1 MNASPRVVLDRTASA
16 SSPAC
21 NSAQPARVGQLFAK
35 YQRRTLSRA
44 NRFFGWL
51 VVIEALALVTLALR
65 PGSAVPAGVTIAG
78 AFALATVTLG
88 SIRLWPNARSVGCV
102 VAVGQIG
109 FCALLSPVAGG
120 ALGSPLL
127 CFAVVAFLG
136 LYGDWRVLAIA
147 VAAAA
152 AHYAAGWQWFPA
164 LIGGRHEAGVWVGG
178 VPVGFLALESLA
190 LMWAVR
196 TTGREITEVCR
207 REDQHQTL
215 LEELEQRVRER
226 TRHLEVETAERERTS
241 EVLRQNEQR
250 HRNLLATLPI
260 GIFETTRSGKVKF
273 ANPHLL
279 GLVGLP
285 SHLDATFISLA
296 DGRIFPAVDRE
307 RLWHRLE
314 NQREVRGFGATLRH
328 FDGST
333 FDVVINARLKTTAPG
348 EELMCEGT
356 VEDVTLRNRAQRD
369 LDILHGQLVLA
380 SRQAGMAEVATGVLH
395 NVGNVMTS
403 VNLIVHD
410 VQDRL
415 RNTRLTH
422 LHRVVEVLRRE
433 QPRLAEYLS
442 TDQAGQKLTEFLAQ
456 LDEHLKGENQQLL
469 TDVEGLVR
477 HFEHIREIIVTQ
489 QGSAQLFGVIEALS
503 PAQLFEDALRLN
515 AESLERHGITLER
528 IFQSTASVRADR
540 HKVLQLLV
548 NLLKN
553 AKDALQVVKPGE
565 RSMRVRVAAVDDHL
579 IALSVEDNGPGIS
592 RENLT
597 RIFQHGFT
605 TKPSGHGYG
614 LHSSVLAAREM
625 GGDLVATSDGLG
637 KGSTF
642 TLTLPAAKSAAQ

>member
-1 MNASPRVVLDRTASA
+1 MKATPRVVLDRAAPTSSAASA
-16 SSPAC
+16 
-21 NSAQPARVGQLFAK
+21 AQPRRFDQLLAK

-51 VVIEALALVTLALR
+51 AVIETLALVALALREGGVA
-65 PGSAVPAGVTIAG
+65 PAGGTIA
-78 AFALATVTLG
+78 AALVLAAVTLG
-88 SIRLWPNARSVGCV
+88 TARWWPDARCAGCV
-102 VAVGQIG
+102 VAAGQIG
-109 FCALLSPVAGG
+109 FCVTLSHVSDGAAGG
-120 ALGSPLL
+120 VFLF
-127 CFAVVAFLG
+127 FAAVAFLG
-136 LYGDWRVLAIA
+136 LYGDWRVLTTA

-152 AHYAAGWQWFPA
+152 AHYAAGWLWYPA
-164 LIGGRHEAGVWVGG
+164 WIGGRSETGFWAGGLY
-178 VPVGFLALESLA
+178 VGFLALESLA
-190 LMWAVR
+190 LIWAAR
-196 TTGREITEVCR
+196 TTEREITDVGR
-207 REDQHQTL
+207 REDQHQAL
-215 LEELEQRVRER
+215 LDELEQRVRER
-226 TRHLEVETAERERTS
+226 TKHLEVETAERERTS

-260 GIFETTRSGKVKF
+260 GVFETTRSGRIQF

-285 SHLDATFISLA
+285 SHLDPTFISLT

-333 FDVVINARLKTTAPG
+333 FDVVINARLKTTPPG

-356 VEDVTLRNRAQRD
+356 VEDVTVRNRAQRD

-415 RNTRLTH
+415 RNTRLAH
-422 LHRVVEVLRRE
+422 LHRVVEVLQRE

-442 TDQAGQKLTEFLAQ
+442 TDQAGRKMTEFLAQ

-489 QGSAQLFGVIEALS
+489 QGSAQLFGVLEVLS

-528 IFQSTASVRADR
+528 IFQATASVQADR
-540 HKVLQLLV
+540 HKVLQILA

-565 RSMRVRVAAVDDHL
+565 RSLRVRVAAVDDRL

-605 TKPSGHGYG
+605 TKPTGHGYG

-642 TLTLPAAKSAAQ
+642 TLTLPAAKSAAP